1 MDVIPGY
8 VHPIIIQKDVFAGT
22 AQHIRRT
29 KDSCTVQRVPVMQQD
44 VKMAAC
50 VRNVLY
56 TISLN

>member
-1 MDVIPGY
+1 MDGIPGY
-8 VHPIIIQKDVFAGT
+8 VRPIIIQKDVSAGVV
-22 AQHIRRT
+22 QHIR
-29 KDSCTVQRVPVMQQD
+29 KMKGSCTVQRAPVMQQG